1 VSRAADY
8 AAAQLGFIAR
18 ACEKIERHLETIASR
33 HDNSCAP
40 GNIIQRGVADVAH
53 NRVAKFG
60 TPALGEA
67 TNRSLAQDQGEANAP
82 LKAEGWP
89 AERD

>member
-1 VSRAADY
+1 MQIMRPLNLGLSRV
-8 AAAQLGFIAR
+8 
-18 ACEKIERHLETIASR
+18 CEKIERHLETIAPR

-53 NRVAKFG
+53 NPVAQFG
-60 TPALGEA
+60 TTALGERQTGA
-67 TNRSLAQDQGEANAP
+67 WRQDQGEANAP
-82 LKAEGWP
+82 FEAKGWP